1 MKHTLLTVIAVA
13 VLTAALLT
21 TALPGFTHGLVCG
34 FRASSG
40 LGWLDAYR
48 DAQTAV
54 ERLEWLETG
63 ECFPD

>member
-1 MKHTLLTVIAVA
+1 MKRTLISLAAVA
-13 VLTAALLT
+13 VLTAVLLAAT
-21 TALPGFTHGLVCG
+21 LPGFTHGLVCG

-54 ERLEWLETG
+54 ERLEWL
-63 ECFPD
+63 D